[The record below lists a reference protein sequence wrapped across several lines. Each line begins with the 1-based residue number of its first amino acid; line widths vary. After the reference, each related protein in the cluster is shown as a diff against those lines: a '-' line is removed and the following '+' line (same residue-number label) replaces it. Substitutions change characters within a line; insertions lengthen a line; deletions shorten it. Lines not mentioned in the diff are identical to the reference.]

1 MMAFAKIG
9 VAIAALGLVACP
21 SSLAL
26 AGDAA
31 HPTVIE
37 LFQSQGCSSCPP
49 AEANVGAVSDR
60 ADVLALSFEVDYWD
74 RLGWKD
80 TFSKAAWTA
89 RQYAYARAMGQDGV
103 YTPQVVVNG
112 RVAGD
117 ALEPG
122 SLAGLMSRG
131 DRGAGG
137 PSIGFSGGV
146 VTVGAGAAPAGGA
159 DVWLARYI
167 PHTVEVAIPRGENG
181 GHTLP
186 YKDVVR
192 EMVLLGKWRGQAETF
207 PVTGGS
213 DPGPRRGGA
222 RAGERG
228 RADPRG
234 GEKIKAVW
242 SFPRKRESRGVGESL
257 DARFRGH
264 DIRPR
269 RSIAVACSARK
280 VGRAVLD
287 VLGAD
292 FIERE
297 GGNGLTREVQL
308 GKIDRTHPAVV
319 HRPIIIDLMAHVGD
333 DRPLRVAEMEV
344 LGSRLRAP
352 VPSECRNC

>member
-1 MMAFAKIG
+1 MMAFAKMG
-9 VAIAALGLVACP
+9 VSVAALGLVACP
-21 SSLAL
+21 PRLAL

-103 YTPQVVVNG
+103 YTPQAVVNG

-122 SLAGLMSRG
+122 SLAGLMRRG
-131 DRGAGG
+131 DRGASG
-137 PSIGFSGGV
+137 PSIGFSGGA

-167 PHTVEVAIPRGENG
+167 PHTVEVAIPRGENA

-213 DPGPRRGGA
+213 DPGLGEAAIVQANGA
-222 RAGERG
+222 GPILA
-228 RADPRG
+228 A
-234 GEKIKAVW
+234 A
-242 SFPRKRESRGVGESL
+242 KR
-257 DARFRGH
+257 
-264 DIRPR
+264 
-269 RSIAVACSARK
+269 
-280 VGRAVLD
+280 
-287 VLGAD
+287 
-292 FIERE
+292 
-297 GGNGLTREVQL
+297 
-308 GKIDRTHPAVV
+308 
-319 HRPIIIDLMAHVGD
+319 
-333 DRPLRVAEMEV
+333 
-344 LGSRLRAP
+344 
-352 VPSECRNC
+352 